1 MMIQNVP
8 IMAFAVL
15 ENANAQERIYTSQ
28 LSVRNPFCLCTVYM
42 QVYIQTNQGCLYN
55 MHFGFCCSDLT
66 HELVWSFQFINQ
78 HIKNDLVG
86 TYLVTSNKVYQKC
99 TKMLKFEKVT
109 WAGPNCTTHNHL
121 YFHSFSLVFYG
132 LMTVSFIQL
141 FFCIRKDTQFTV
153 FTSKVEGQRN

>member
-15 ENANAQERIYTSQ
+15 ENANAQERIYT
-28 LSVRNPFCLCTVYM
+28 LELRYPFRLCTVYM

-99 TKMLKFEKVT
+99 TKNVE
-109 WAGPNCTTHNHL
+109 
-121 YFHSFSLVFYG
+121 
-132 LMTVSFIQL
+132 
-141 FFCIRKDTQFTV
+141 IRKSYLGRTQLYDT
-153 FTSKVEGQRN
+153 